1 MAFRS
6 EYSDRLLE
14 LLNEWLDKLEIIV
27 NDAERKFA
35 ADSRAFDR

>member
-1 MAFRS
+1 MF
-6 EYSDRLLE
+6 
-14 LLNEWLDKLEIIV
+14 NFVGGVKLGIIV